1 MKNARKH
8 ILIQPQFQLRFA
20 ALITFT
26 IAVISLVF
34 PIFFLSLFDVAN
46 SHPSIS
52 GNAALVETINHAKS
66 DFLTLTVGIQLVL
79 VLASFLLAI
88 RLSHRIVG
96 PLYKLRISMV
106 ALRQGLLDRHI
117 SFREKD
123 NFPELATEFNAM
135 ADAILARRRKDFEA
149 VQSILP
155 KLDRIHANLDGAEKA
170 SLGEAL
176 NVLRE
181 LSQEKK
187 H

>member
-8 ILIQPQFQLRFA
+8 ILIQPKFQLRFA

-26 IAVISLVF
+26 ILVISLVF
-34 PIFFLSLFDVAN
+34 PIFFVSLFDIAN
-46 SHPSIS
+46 THPSIS
-52 GNAALVETINHAKS
+52 GNAALVQVIASAKS
-66 DFLTLTVGIQLVL
+66 DFIKLTIGVQLIL
-79 VLASFLLAI
+79 ITANFLLAI

-117 SFREKD
+117 SFRDKD
-123 NFPELATEFNAM
+123 NFPELAVEFNAM
-135 ADAILARRRKDFEA
+135 ADAILARSRKDFEA
-149 VQSILP
+149 VQSVLP
-155 KLDRIHANLDGAEKA
+155 KLDRIHGSLVGEEKA
-170 SLGEAL
+170 ILAETL